1 MEVFGPTEEKFFT
14 FTERFSALP
23 ASTFGK
29 FELILR
35 CSHPKRFF
43 FSSLYTTKLSI
54 SKEETLAVGVSPEA
68 MERIIRFA
76 YLREVHT
83 VNETNVWETL
93 ITADYFSVL
102 GLLKHCIKFVIAM
115 LSPANCISFWLMSR

>member
-1 MEVFGPTEEKFFT
+1 MQAFGLTVEKFFT

-29 FELILR
+29 F
-35 CSHPKRFF
+35 KYFFAAANKKNF
-43 FSSLYTTKLSI
+43 FSALYTTKLSI
-54 SKEETLAVGVSPEA
+54 SDKEETVAVGVSPEA

-83 VNETNVWETL
+83 INETNVWETL
-93 ITADYFSVL
+93 ITADYFAVL

-115 LSPANCISFWLMSR
+115 LSPANCITFWLMSR